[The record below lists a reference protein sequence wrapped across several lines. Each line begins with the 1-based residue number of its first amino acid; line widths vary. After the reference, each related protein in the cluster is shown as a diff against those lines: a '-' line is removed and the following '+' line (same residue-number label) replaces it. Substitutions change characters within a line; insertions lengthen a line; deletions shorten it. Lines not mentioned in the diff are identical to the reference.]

1 MRTPKEPI
9 RLRKRVLKTGNTS
22 LYLDIYIYGKRSY
35 EYLNLYLIP
44 ERTRADK
51 DKNRQTL
58 QLAEAVRAKRIVEL
72 QNNAHGF
79 TAGDKSGANFIEYYD
94 ALMAIK
100 KKKSISTLRLWI
112 SARLWWVK
120 KFGTKLTF
128 RDINAE
134 RLRQFKEY
142 LENEAISKNS
152 TAIKC
157 STAASYFQ
165 TIRASIRHA
174 YRAGVI
180 SADPTGSIKN
190 IRYEDSERCYLT
202 IDEVR
207 RMAATPCRYEKL
219 RRAFLFSCLTGLR
232 RSDILKLT
240 WGEVRKEGEF
250 TRIVFKQKKTGGLE
264 YIDINPQAVPLMGER
279 KSDNECVFEKFTTQ
293 TTSHEL
299 PRWTA
304 AAGINKHVTFHTARH
319 SFAVILLELD
329 VDIYTVQKLLGHRN
343 IATTQIYAK
352 VVDKKKQEAAMKI
365 PSIFGAETPG
375 TTPKSGA
382 TLKKY

>member
-22 LYLDIYIYGKRSY
+22 LYLDIYINGQRSY

-79 TAGDKSGANFIEYYD
+79 AAGDKSGANFIEYYD
-94 ALMAIK
+94 ALMTAKSKNKSESTIK
-100 KKKSISTLRLWI
+100 LWGN
-112 SARLWWVK
+112 ARHWWIE

-128 RDINAE
+128 RDIDAD

-142 LENEAISKNS
+142 LEDDVICKKETPLKR
-152 TAIKC
+152 
-157 STAASYFQ
+157 STAAIYFHK
-165 TIRASIRHA
+165 IRACIHHA
-174 YRAGVI
+174 YKAGII
-180 SADPTGSIKN
+180 SSDPVLKVEN
-190 IRYEDSERCYLT
+190 IRRQDSERCYLT
-202 IDEVR
+202 LDEVR
-207 RMAATPCRYEKL
+207 RMAATTCRYESL

-240 WGEVRKEGEF
+240 WGEVRNEGEF
-250 TRIVFKQKKTGGLE
+250 TRIVFSQKKTGGLE

-279 KSDNECVFEKFTTQ
+279 KSDNECVFGKFTTQ

-299 PRWTA
+299 PRWAA

-343 IATTQIYAK
+343 LATTQIYAK
-352 VVDKKKQEAAMKI
+352 VVDKKKQEAAMRI
-365 PSIFGAETPG
+365 PSIFGNEPSEA
-375 TTPKSGA
+375 A
-382 TLKKY
+382 LKERDN

>member
-22 LYLDIYIYGKRSY
+22 LYLDIYVNGKRSY

-51 DKNRQTL
+51 DKNRLTL
-58 QLAEAVRAKRIVEL
+58 QLAEAIRAKRIIEL

-94 ALMAIK
+94 ALMASNSK
-100 KKKSISTLRLWI
+100 NKSKSTLKTWSNSRY
-112 SARLWWVK
+112 WWVK

-134 RLRQFKEY
+134 RLRQFKDY
-142 LENEAISKNS
+142 LESEAISEKA
-152 TAIKC
+152 TPLKK
-157 STAASYFQ
+157 STAAIYFHKV
-165 TIRASIRHA
+165 RACINHA
-174 YRAGVI
+174 YKAGIIV
-180 SADPTGSIKN
+180 SNPTIKVNN
-190 IRYEDSERCYLT
+190 IRYESAERCYLT
-202 IDEVR
+202 FDEVR
-207 RMAATPCRYEKL
+207 RMAATPCRYENL

-240 WGEVRKEGEF
+240 WGEVRNEGEF
-250 TRIVFKQKKTGGLE
+250 TRIVFTQKKTGGLE

-279 KSDNECVFEKFTTQ
+279 KNDNECVFAKFTTQ
-293 TTSHEL
+293 TTSSEL
-299 PRWTA
+299 PRWAA

-343 IATTQIYAK
+343 LATTQIYAK
-352 VVDKKKQEAAMKI
+352 VVDKKKQEAAMRI
-365 PSIFGAETPG
+365 PSIFGKEP
-375 TTPKSGA
+375 PK
-382 TLKKY
+382 TR